1 LFGLRGFSPPSAF
14 SLAPHG
20 RSRFPGIAGVV
31 RDNQQAVIAGAK
43 VLLVSSTQGFQRETQ
58 TNAEGVFSFA
68 SVQPGT
74 YVVSVESAGF
84 KKFEQRDVKIYASD
98 RYEVPVTMEVGSV
111 SETITVE
118 SESVQVQT
126 TGAERAAVL
135 TGKQVV
141 DLALVGRDF
150 ISLVRVTP
158 GVVFTGGLGGIQSNG
173 NRGNQ
178 NNLLLDGV
186 TNVDTGST
194 S

>member
-1 LFGLRGFSPPSAF
+1 M
-14 SLAPHG
+14 
-20 RSRFPGIAGVV
+20 
-31 RDNQQAVIAGAK
+31 IAGAK